1 MNWISGRIAAC
12 RTALARA
19 ARLGALLTLS
29 LLVTASTARAADH
42 YEVDPV
48 HSSVTFRIGHA
59 HISLIHGRFNDY
71 SGKFVLDKDDPS
83 KSTFSMTI
91 KIDTVDTNNKARDTH
106 LQAADFFDVKQFP
119 TMTFE
124 STSVKAV
131 PRGYVVSGDLT
142 MHGVKQPLTFTLHGG
157 DKVVEF
163 PKGTNRVGFET
174 EFSLKR
180 SDFGMKTG
188 LGDIGD
194 QVFIS
199 IGVEA
204 AAPQKK

>member
-1 MNWISGRIAAC
+1 
-12 RTALARA
+12 
-19 ARLGALLTLS
+19 
-29 LLVTASTARAADH
+29 
-42 YEVDPV
+42 
-48 HSSVTFRIGHA
+48 
-59 HISLIHGRFNDY
+59 
-71 SGKFVLDKDDPS
+71 
-83 KSTFSMTI
+83 
-91 KIDTVDTNNKARDTH
+91 
-106 LQAADFFDVKQFP
+106 
-119 TMTFE
+119 
-124 STSVKAV
+124 
-131 PRGYVVSGDLT
+131 